1 MEEEDGEKELTDLQR
16 DIEAQL
22 ERDTTRRRKTNP
34 TSSPGAHLFGIG
46 KFFFFKLVK
55 YLIILKANL

>member
-22 ERDTTRRRKTNP
+22 ERDTTRRRKTKP

-46 KFFFFKLVK
+46 KFIYFF
-55 YLIILKANL
+55 N